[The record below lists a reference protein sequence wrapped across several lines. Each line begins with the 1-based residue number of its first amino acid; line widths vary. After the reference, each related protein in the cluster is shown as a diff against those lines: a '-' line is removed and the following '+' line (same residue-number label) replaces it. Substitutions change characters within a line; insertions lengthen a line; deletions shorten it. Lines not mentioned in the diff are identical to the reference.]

1 MSEQPGPS
9 QERGAIKNDPLSFR
23 EVLEQHAKDSAFVI
37 HDINLDVV
45 VPETTGPGGTR
56 HKTTIPVIV
65 TPAENLKEIGLQVL
79 IGEGGTYAVYSD
91 SRRGMTREDGNQTI
105 YSKTRIVKLPDGF
118 PLEEIKRPTWA
129 AKIDLYYSHQIDWV
143 AGAEHGHVGSQKS
156 GVQLIGKDE
165 FLEKFLALL
174 ERIEPTA

>member
-9 QERGAIKNDPLSFR
+9 QEGGAIKNDPLPFR
-23 EVLEQHAKDSAFVI
+23 EILEQHTKDSAFVI
-37 HDINLDVV
+37 HDISFDVV

-79 IGEGGTYAVYSD
+79 IGEGGTYVVYSD
-91 SRRGMTREDGNQTI
+91 SHMGIISEDGDQTI
-105 YSKTRIVKLPDGF
+105 SSKTRIVKLPDGLS
-118 PLEEIKRPTWA
+118 LEEIKKPTWA
-129 AKIDLYYSHQIDWV
+129 AEIDLYYAHQTDRV
-143 AGAEHGHVGSQKS
+143 AGAEGGYVDSQRS
-156 GVQLIGKDE
+156 GVRLTGKDE

-174 ERIEPTA
+174 EKIEPTT